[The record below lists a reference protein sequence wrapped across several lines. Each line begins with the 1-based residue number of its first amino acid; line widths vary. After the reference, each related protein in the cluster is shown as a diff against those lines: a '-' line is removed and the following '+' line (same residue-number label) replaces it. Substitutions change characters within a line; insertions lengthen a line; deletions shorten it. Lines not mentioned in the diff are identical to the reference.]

1 MADTKNYET
10 IDAEVYVDGTA
21 YWASV
26 HTPNSF
32 TGKYE
37 LTVVPD
43 DPEAIKEMGVQLKT
57 KDSEDAVPSEP
68 FVVISASMG
77 SKYPVKVVF
86 DAEDTPEDTLIGN
99 GSKVRVKCELAKTY
113 FGKKSFFKLARPKVV
128 RVKELVKYG
137 GNKDDKLYA

>member
-1 MADTKNYET
+1 MAETKNYET

-37 LTVVPD
+37 LTIVPD
-43 DPEAIKEMGVQLKT
+43 DPEFIREMGVSLKT
-57 KDSEDAVPSEP
+57 KDVEDAVPSEP
-68 FVVISASMG
+68 FVVISASMN
-77 SKYPVKVVF
+77 SKYPIKTVF
-86 DAEDTPEDTLIGN
+86 DDPEVPEGTLVGN